1 MESVHCRRH
10 PPYKN
15 QRVRDAQLHSWFYH
29 HSEANCS
36 LILPTSPFLPW
47 FNWTWFI
54 FELTSFNPFPT
65 KKANPLWVTSSA
77 AHHPGSVTEREGR
90 CGSLSPNPGWWWGV
104 NTADAVLNYKL
115 ELLFWLSAV
124 VLIHIRAML
133 SELHANTLLVN
144 TRRSGYCLKPLP
156 RGLKVAEMKI
166 YIMNWYLLHS
176 DDGIFWFLPSNP
188 LICKYS

>member
-1 MESVHCRRH
+1 MRH

-15 QRVRDAQLHSWFYH
+15 QRVKDAPLYQLFYH

-36 LILPTSPFLPW
+36 LILPTSPFLPG

-54 FELTSFNPFPT
+54 FELTSFNPSPT

-77 AHHPGSVTEREGR
+77 VHHPGSETKREGDVAASAPTQ
-90 CGSLSPNPGWWWGV
+90 GGDKGV
-104 NTADAVLNYKL
+104 NTADAVLYYNL
-115 ELLFWLSAV
+115 ELLFRFSAG

-144 TRRSGYCLKPLP
+144 TRQF
-156 RGLKVAEMKI
+156 
-166 YIMNWYLLHS
+166 WLLS
-176 DDGIFWFLPSNP
+176 
-188 LICKYS
+188 